1 MIDTVLQFTANSLDQ
16 FVRNQFGLNESKVL
30 INNLIEADGS
40 VPKPNQNKLVISMIN
55 IAQETNRQFYV
66 RNQRLSDGTFSNVR
80 RPERYNI
87 DLLVSSSFDDYT
99 ETLKFLNSGIQFF
112 QINPVVNSSSYSNL
126 PEGID
131 RLEFEVEKISYFEM
145 HNLWSA
151 MGAKYVPSVI
161 YKMRLITIESENTQ
175 GFVAPVTNQSNPVLP
190 NQ

>member
-66 RNQRLSDGTFSNVR
+66 RNQRLSDGSFSNVR

>member
-66 RNQRLSDGTFSNVR
+66 RNQRLADGSFSNVR